1 MITWVYR
8 GIPENY
14 GNCEWGKPT
23 FGWSSFFFPGT
34 LLQSSSTKVSSTSL
48 DAVDAPSG
56 IEFQDLDPL
65 AGTIQG
71 PAIFGD
77 MISAIFM
84 WKIHFF

>member
-23 FGWSSFFFPGT
+23 FGWSSFFSGT
-34 LLQSSSTKVSSTSL
+34 LLQSSSTKVLSTSL
-48 DAVDAPSG
+48 DALDAPSG

>member
-1 MITWVYR
+1 MAIVN
-8 GIPENY
+8 GENQHLD
-14 GNCEWGKPT
+14 GRV
-23 FGWSSFFFPGT
+23 FFFSGT

-48 DAVDAPSG
+48 DALDAPSG